1 MLFQAVLFTVIAYLV
16 ACYAYG
22 LFLLWK
28 LYTGR
33 KFRDDGGQGEH
44 PVAVRVE
51 AQPANP
57 PAPASAYETAGTS
70 GTAAKAA

>member
-1 MLFQAVLFTVIAYLV
+1 MLFQAVLFTVIAYLA

-33 KFRDDGGQGEH
+33 RFREDGGLGEH
-44 PVAVRVE
+44 PATPT
-51 AQPANP
+51 ADPATSAD
-57 PAPASAYETAGTS
+57 PAPAPAYKTPAR
-70 GTAAKAA
+70 AA

>member
-22 LFLLWK
+22 MYLLWK

-33 KFRDDGGQGEH
+33 KFQAQNVEGE
-44 PVAVRVE
+44 PLEAP
-51 AQPANP
+51 AQP
-57 PAPASAYETAGTS
+57 PAVSASESSSDVGYES
-70 GTAAKAA
+70 PAKAA